1 MSLNCGWHPFR
12 RALAWRCRRSSDG
25 NSCSLTSV
33 ALLWHQTGRLAA
45 RSRDTTSCSLSC
57 WYRRANHR
65 RTAEPL
71 GRAHSLG
78 SSGSWY
84 RSGLMLPRGN
94 QPQEAHRAERET
106 VKRFSLYFL
115 CIIISDVKCLYSSP
129 DILPT
134 VREPRCVCRSGW
146 SSHSSAYSLPSFPSF
161 NWDVLLNWGGTK
173 KGTSPELWKFKDYKN
188 VLQSTSYRKKI
199 RQISAWK
206 MQIYIYM
213 Y

>member
-1 MSLNCGWHPFR
+1 MLLYFHIMGKIDNVPTYRETKIANVYQEKLFTWNTKVSLNCGWQPFR

-25 NSCSLTSV
+25 NSCSFTSV
-33 ALLWHQTGRLAA
+33 TLPWHRAGRLAA

-94 QPQEAHRAERET
+94 QPQEPHRAEWET
-106 VKRFSLYFL
+106 DNTFSLYFL
-115 CIIISDVKCLYSSP
+115 CIIVSDV
-129 DILPT
+129 
-134 VREPRCVCRSGW
+134 
-146 SSHSSAYSLPSFPSF
+146 
-161 NWDVLLNWGGTK
+161 
-173 KGTSPELWKFKDYKN
+173 
-188 VLQSTSYRKKI
+188 
-199 RQISAWK
+199 
-206 MQIYIYM
+206 
-213 Y
+213 